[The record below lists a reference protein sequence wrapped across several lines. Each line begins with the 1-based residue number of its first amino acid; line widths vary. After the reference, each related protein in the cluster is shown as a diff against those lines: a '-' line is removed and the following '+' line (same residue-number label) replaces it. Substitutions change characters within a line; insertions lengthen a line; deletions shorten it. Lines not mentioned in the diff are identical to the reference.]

1 MATRY
6 CLTTVS
12 LVVFLSLASC
22 GGTRTDSA
30 LTDSVKA
37 SFFNDPSIKTEAIQI
52 TADKG
57 EVTLAGEVSSEET
70 RQQAISLVQNTPGV
84 TKVHDSLQVKPK
96 LAEAD
101 TLQPVPA
108 APTPS
113 PAPVVPSSTAPA
125 PAPAAKAPAASAPT
139 ASTAPPSAPAV
150 PPSAPAASNAAASNA
165 PKAPP
170 PPPEPKRIV
179 VPEGTS
185 LQVLTIDAI
194 DSDKSKI
201 GSSFLAA
208 LYAPITVGDAI
219 VVPKDANVYIK
230 LMDASNSGK
239 FKGKSELQLALDSV
253 EFQGK
258 RYSLQSSTYQ
268 ETGKSEGKNT
278 AKKVGI
284 GAAVGT
290 AIGAIAG
297 GGKGAA
303 IGAGVG
309 AGAGVATQAMTH
321 GEQVRVP
328 SETRLDFKLE
338 KPVEITIQPGRGKD

>member
-1 MATRY
+1 MATRQFFA
-6 CLTTVS
+6 TVS
-12 LVVFLSLASC
+12 MVVLLCLASC
-22 GGTRTDSA
+22 GRAQTDTA

-37 SFFNDPSIKTEAIQI
+37 SFFNDPALKTEPIQI

-57 EVTLAGEVSSEET
+57 EVTLTGEVSSEDV
-70 RQQAISLVQNTPGV
+70 RQQAIGLVQKTPGV
-84 TKVHDSLQVKPK
+84 TKVNDSLQVKPGV
-96 LAEAD
+96 AEAE
-101 TLQPVPA
+101 TPPPVPA
-108 APTPS
+108 APAS
-113 PAPVVPSSTAPA
+113 ASKASAAPA
-125 PAPAAKAPAASAPT
+125 APAAS
-139 ASTAPPSAPAV
+139 TAPGAAPAAA
-150 PPSAPAASNAAASNA
+150 PATTAPGAAPAAPAASTSANASAASNT
-165 PKAPP
+165 PKAPA

-179 VPEGTS
+179 VPEGTN

-208 LYAPITVGDAI
+208 LYAPVTVGDT
-219 VVPKDANVYIK
+219 VVIPKDANVYIK

-239 FKGKSELQLALDSV
+239 FKGKSELQLALDAV

-258 RYSLQSSTYQ
+258 RYAVQSSTYQ

-328 SETRLDFKLE
+328 PETKLDFKLE
-338 KPVEITIQPGRGKD
+338 KSIEVTMQPTRGGKD